1 MHGEKAAKPP
11 DCPVFRPQDVVEFL
25 RAVPAG
31 KRPSSAGFALVE
43 VVVAIALLGA
53 GVLGVAAIGLGGQR
67 MARIGAART
76 GQAIT
81 AASVLEEAGR
91 RSGAGISGVVVDTT
105 RIGDRLL
112 ELRVSARA
120 REGAGEW
127 SWVTRR
133 LSAP

>member
-1 MHGEKAAKPP
+1 MHGEKAAEPP
-11 DCPVFRPQDVVEFL
+11 DRPVLSPQGVVEFL

-31 KRPSSAGFALVE
+31 KRPFRAGFALVE
-43 VVVAIALLGA
+43 VMVAIALLGA

-81 AASVLEEAGR
+81 AVSVLEQAGR
-91 RSGAGISGVVVDTT
+91 TSGSRISGVVVDTT

-112 ELRVSARA
+112 ELRISARA

-133 LSAP
+133 LAAP